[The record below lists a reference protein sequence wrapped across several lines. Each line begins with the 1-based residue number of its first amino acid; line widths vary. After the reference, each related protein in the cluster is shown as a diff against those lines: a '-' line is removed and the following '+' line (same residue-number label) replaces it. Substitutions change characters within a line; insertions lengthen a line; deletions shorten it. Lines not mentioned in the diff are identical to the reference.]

1 MNPKQD
7 EWLAMEHLA
16 DLRREAAGRHIVAMA
31 QSPTQDRP
39 GRRSSL
45 KMGQALLRN
54 AIRGAF
60 RAVHLI
66 SPRGRAIS

>member
-1 MNPKQD
+1 MNPKQT
-7 EWLAMEHLA
+7 EWLAMEHIA
-16 DLRREAAGRHIVAMA
+16 DLRREAASRRVGANA
-31 QSPTQDRP
+31 ESPTQDRR

-54 AIRGAF
+54 VIRGAF